1 MLNICNTLFIL
12 ILENFRFKKLD
23 PHKLCSLES
32 DIKVIEQDL
41 ERHATEIAK
50 IQNIFK
56 TKLETLEFGASLSM

>member
-32 DIKVIEQDL
+32 DIKVIEKDL

-50 IQNIFK
+50 I
-56 TKLETLEFGASLSM
+56 